1 MKLRVDIPLER
12 KIYIKHEEEKTLY
25 YQEFMA

>member
-1 MKLRVDIPLER
+1 MKLGVDIPLET
-12 KIYIKHEEEKTLY
+12 KIYIKHKEAKTLY